1 MCLNSLVRVAEG
13 MSYLCRY
20 RNGTIIK
27 KDFSDDVFWDYIKT
41 VEIVKMK
48 FNKDDSIME
57 VWLDID
63 DIHDKFGDKY
73 DDAIAEMMEYV
84 DQLEQEGKI

>member
-1 MCLNSLVRVAEG
+1 MCLNSLVKVAEG

-48 FNKDDSIME
+48 FNMDDRIME

-63 DIHDKFGDKY
+63 DIHACTAAVSKFVRT
-73 DDAIAEMMEYV
+73 ILNEEY
-84 DQLEQEGKI
+84 

>member
-1 MCLNSLVRVAEG
+1 MCLNNLVKVSEG
-13 MSYLCRY
+13 ISYLCRY

-41 VEIVKMK
+41 VEIIKIKVNM
-48 FNKDDSIME
+48 DDRIME

-63 DIHDKFGDKY
+63 DIHACTAAVSKFVRTLN
-73 DDAIAEMMEYV
+73 EEY
-84 DQLEQEGKI
+84 

>member
-1 MCLNSLVRVAEG
+1 MCLNNLVKVSEG
-13 MSYLCRY
+13 ISYLCRY

-27 KDFSDDVFWDYIKT
+27 KDFSDDIFWDCIKT

-48 FNKDDSIME
+48 YNAEDRIME

-63 DIHDKFGDKY
+63 IDNIHACTAAVSKFVRT
-73 DDAIAEMMEYV
+73 ILNEEY
-84 DQLEQEGKI
+84 

>member
-1 MCLNSLVRVAEG
+1 MCLNNLVKVSEG
-13 MSYLCRY
+13 ISYLCRY

-27 KDFSDDVFWDYIKT
+27 KDFSDDIFWGYIKT

-48 FNKDDSIME
+48 FNTDDKIME

-63 DIHDKFGDKY
+63 DIHACTAAVSEFVRS
-73 DDAIAEMMEYV
+73 IFLNEEY
-84 DQLEQEGKI
+84 